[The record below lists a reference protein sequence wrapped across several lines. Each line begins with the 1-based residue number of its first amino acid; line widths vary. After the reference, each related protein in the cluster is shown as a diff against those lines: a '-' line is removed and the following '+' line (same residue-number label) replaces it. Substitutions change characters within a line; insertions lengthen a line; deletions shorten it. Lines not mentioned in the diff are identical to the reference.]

1 MQILLFREKKF
12 ARTVAKWLFPL
23 NKILIVDGDAVN
35 FFKPRIYI
43 SNYIRVT

>member
-1 MQILLFREKKF
+1 MIIPAEHE
-12 ARTVAKWLFPL
+12 
-23 NKILIVDGDAVN
+23 ILIVDGDAVN